1 MEVKARGV
9 DPAAIQKID
18 ELARKQGISRN
29 FFLVNLINNYA
40 ALEDFKSYEERY
52 TTALGR
58 CLNVIQRNS
67 VALEKISRLT
77 EDEDET

>member
-9 DPAAIQKID
+9 DPSAIKKID

-40 ALEDFKSYEERY
+40 ALEEFKTYEDRY
-52 TTALGR
+52 NTVLDR

-67 VALEKISRLT
+67 SLLKKVSKVM
-77 EDEDET
+77 EDDDEA

>member
-9 DPAAIQKID
+9 DPAAIKKID

-40 ALEDFKSYEERY
+40 ALEEFKNYEDRY
-52 TTALGR
+52 KMILDR
-58 CLNVIQRNS
+58 CLNVIQSNS
-67 VALEKISRLT
+67 AQLQKVNQLL
-77 EDEDET
+77 EDEDEA

>member
-9 DPAAIQKID
+9 EPAAVKKID

-40 ALEDFKSYEERY
+40 ALEEFKSYQRQYE
-52 TTALGR
+52 TILNK
-58 CLNVIQRNS
+58 CLKVIQQNS
-67 VALEKISRLT
+67 SVENKLLKLLECDDK
-77 EDEDET
+77 